1 MKLKDVKEYKEILK
15 NLKPEEILDRN
26 IMVKELGITSLE
38 GCPKILYGNLN
49 VEKNKLEILKYSP
62 KKVVGNF
69 DCSNNKIKTLEC
81 SPEEI
86 KGLFDCS
93 NNELLTLEGN
103 LKEIYGS
110 FDCRNNSKLKNIKE
124 QIIKYQIK
132 ARKYYTDEGN
142 FSFED
147 IEKDFVNFI
156 ARKQQNKIILK
167 NRKNSDFG
175 LRF

>member
-15 NLKPEEILDRN
+15 NIKPEEILDRS

-86 KGLFDCS
+86 KGIFDCS
-93 NNELLTLEGN
+93 NNKLLTLEGN

-147 IEKDFVNFI
+147 IEKEFLEYAKNEEI
-156 ARKQQNKIILK
+156 KKINKEKITKI
-167 NRKNSDFG
+167 DFG
-175 LRF
+175 LGI